1 MDVSLKQIRS
11 FVAVARQKS
20 FTRAASLL
28 HLSQPTLTVQI
39 RRLEVELGLR
49 LLDRNTR
56 SVDLTRIGRE
66 MLPVFETMMQE
77 FDGVLLGVRDVAEQ
91 RRGIVKL
98 AALPSVAAG
107 ALPEVIRTFRENRP
121 GVSFVLKDVVASRVL
136 GLVRAEEA
144 DLGVMGGEVA
154 HADIET
160 IFTAH
165 DQMHAVFPAG
175 HPIESAD
182 SVTAVLLA
190 SYPLVMMDPDT
201 SVRAIVDAAFNRVG
215 LMPSPACEVTYIMTA
230 IGMVRAGLGLT
241 ILPGSAREI
250 LAEPS
255 LRSRPI
261 EDRNFSR
268 DVTVIKKA
276 GRTLPPLSETF
287 AKHLVEAL
295 KSESVFARH

>member
-1 MDVSLKQIRS
+1 MDASLKQIRS
-11 FVAVARQKS
+11 FVAVARLKS

-28 HLSQPTLTVQI
+28 HVSQPTLTVQI
-39 RRLEVELGLR
+39 RRLEDALGLR

-56 SVDLTRIGRE
+56 TVDLTRIGRE
-66 MLPVFETMMQE
+66 ILPVFETMVQE

-107 ALPEVIRTFRENRP
+107 ALPDVIRTFRELRP

-144 DLGVMGGEVA
+144 DLGVMGGEAA
-154 HADIET
+154 HADIE
-160 IFTAH
+160 IVFTAR

-175 HPIESAD
+175 HPIEHAA
-182 SVTAVLLA
+182 SVTAVVLA
-190 SYPLVMMDPDT
+190 TYPLVMMDPDT

-215 LMPSPACEVTYIMTA
+215 LMPSPACEVTYLMTA
-230 IGMVRAGLGLT
+230 VGMVRAGLGLA

-250 LAEPS
+250 QAEPG

-295 KSESVFARH
+295 KSETELR

>member
-1 MDVSLKQIRS
+1 MDASLKQIRS
-11 FVAVARQKS
+11 FVAVARLRS

-28 HLSQPTLTVQI
+28 HVSQPTLTVQI
-39 RRLEVELGLR
+39 RRLEDALGLR
-49 LLDRNTR
+49 LIDRNTR
-56 SVDLTRIGRE
+56 SVELTRIGRE
-66 MLPVFETMMQE
+66 MLPVFETMVQE

-91 RRGIVKL
+91 RRGVVKL

-107 ALPEVIRTFRENRP
+107 ALPDVIRTFRELRP

-136 GLVRAEEA
+136 GLVRSEEA

-154 HADIET
+154 HADIEI
-160 IFTAH
+160 IFTAR

-175 HPIESAD
+175 HPIEHAA

-190 SYPLVMMDPDT
+190 TYPLVMMDPDT

-230 IGMVRAGLGLT
+230 VGMVRAGLGLA

-250 LAEPS
+250 RAEPS

-276 GRTLPPLSETF
+276 GRTLPPLGETF
-287 AKHLVEAL
+287 VKHLVEAL
-295 KSESVFARH
+295 KKETELR